1 MQQRQRR
8 VRRFISLSPA
18 WLVAMA
24 WLAPMPSM
32 AAAWPDEKPIN
43 IIVPFAPGGFTDLA
57 ARRLANSMGTALKA
71 TVVVQNKVGASG
83 QIGTA
88 YVAREKPDGYTL
100 LVSATQ
106 HVIYPAIQSKLPYN
120 PRKDFSEIAI
130 LGYAPNLLLVPA
142 KSPARNLQEFVELAA
157 QQEGGMAFG
166 SSGIGGSAHMSGEL
180 FKLTAGVNL
189 RHVPYKSASPA
200 LADLIGSQIPSVFQD
215 ATSAAAFIRSGELR
229 ALAVTSQERLPS
241 LPDVPTIAESGY
253 PSYESQA
260 WVGLFGPAGMS
271 PAIVDRLSRLVLDS
285 NAEAANAKWLYDNN
299 AIPANLT
306 PTQMTAFVHAE
317 LDKWQQVVS
326 KAQITAQ

>member
-71 TVVVQNKVGASG
+71 TVIVQNKAGASG

-88 YVAREKPDGYTL
+88 FVAREKPDGYTL

-106 HVIYPAIQSKLPYN
+106 HVIYPAIQSKLTYD
-120 PRKDFSEIAI
+120 PRKDFSNIAI

-142 KSPARNLQEFVELAA
+142 KSPARNLQEFVKLAE
-157 QQEGGMAFG
+157 QQDGGMAFG

-180 FKLTAGVNL
+180 FKLTAGANL

-200 LADLIGSQIPSVFQD
+200 LADLLGAQIPSVFQD

-229 ALAVTSQERLPS
+229 ALAITSQERLAS
-241 LPDVPTIAESGY
+241 LPNVPTIAESGY

-260 WVGLFGPAGMS
+260 WVGLFGPAGIPPGLVS
-271 PAIVDRLSRLVLDS
+271 QLNRLVLES
-285 NAEAANAKWLYDNN
+285 NADAANARWFFDNN
-299 AIPANLT
+299 ATPGQLT
-306 PTQMTAFVHAE
+306 PTQMTAFIHAE

-326 KAQITAQ
+326 SAHITAQ